1 MIKSAKLF
9 SLKVIIKGMT
19 FLIFVIGFSGNSFG
33 QCAMCKLTAEN
44 SIVEGQTSM
53 ALGLNTGIIYLASFP
68 YLVCAMIIVLWFRQ
82 YRKRQA
88 LIEN

>member
-1 MIKSAKLF
+1 MIKVGKVFSMFTVQKGLVFLF
-9 SLKVIIKGMT
+9 FM
-19 FLIFVIGFSGNSFG
+19 IGFVGNSIG

-68 YLVCAMIIVLWFRQ
+68 YLVCAMILFLWFRQ

-88 LIEN
+88 IMEQ